1 MDETKQVR
9 PVEAGRCFFC
19 PPLTAFGYF
28 PQFETLPQDGKVTTG
43 LDVKEREPFEHVGGD
58 EDDDYYSPKCA
69 GFSSKIL
76 AKQ

>member
-1 MDETKQVR
+1 MAR
-9 PVEAGRCFFC
+9 SP
-19 PPLTAFGYF
+19 
-28 PQFETLPQDGKVTTG
+28 G

-69 GFSSKIL
+69 GFSSTIL

>member
-1 MDETKQVR
+1 MAR
-9 PVEAGRCFFC
+9 SP
-19 PPLTAFGYF
+19 
-28 PQFETLPQDGKVTTG
+28 G

-76 AKQ
+76 AKAVNFVKIHSENIAVSDTASLY